1 MMTLEQIRERNRKEN
16 AAARRLQ
23 AAGYRLEGWDPP
35 HRAADR
41 RTNHRREHQ
50 RRAPHVLQ
58 LSHLAGCRG
67 RASGLNAHRMP
78 WQSRTG
84 QSGPAPLPRQP
95 PGDHPEQQTQRTKE
109 NEP

>member
-1 MMTLEQIRERNRKEN
+1 
-16 AAARRLQ
+16 
-23 AAGYRLEGWDPP
+23 
-35 HRAADR
+35 
-41 RTNHRREHQ
+41 
-50 RRAPHVLQ
+50 
-58 LSHLAGCRG
+58 
-67 RASGLNAHRMP
+67 MP

>member
-1 MMTLEQIRERNRKEN
+1 MMTLEQIRQRNKAEN
-16 AAARRLQ
+16 AAAQRLQ

-58 LSHLAGCRG
+58 LSHLAGCR
-67 RASGLNAHRMP
+67 RRSFGLNAPDTLAGPHRKAAP
-78 WQSRTG
+78 PHYPGSRREII
-84 QSGPAPLPRQP
+84 PNINP
-95 PGDHPEQQTQRTKE
+95 RTKE